1 MSSNSYIENGVLYEI
16 SGLLLTLQGLRDL
29 EIVKTVT
36 VNRINANMT
45 NQPEQESVLDSH
57 AQWLIDRIMSLVIQ
71 ASQQEKIE
79 IRTKVLNLT
88 RQPGAEVQ
96 DELH

>member
-1 MSSNSYIENGVLYEI
+1 MPTSYIENGVLYEM
-16 SGLLLTLQGLRDL
+16 SGLLLTLRGMRDL
-29 EIVKTVT
+29 EFVKTVT
-36 VNRINANMT
+36 VNRINAHMT
-45 NQPEQESVLDSH
+45 NQNTVEQELDDH

-71 ASQQEKIE
+71 APPTEKIE

-88 RQPGAEVQ
+88 RRPDAGVQ